1 MLAFHVNVVDEV
13 AGALTVSVTETV
25 FEEMPAALTVR
36 VPLYVPAVSPAVFT
50 LVGNVRLPLPDA
62 GLTASHEASSLTVQF
77 NVPLVFVK
85 EIFWF
90 AGFAAPCVAA

>member
-50 LVGNVRLPLPDA
+50 LVVNVRLPLPDA
-62 GLTASHEASSLTVQF
+62 GLTASHEASSLTDQF
-77 NVPLVFVK
+77 SVEKYSDLPGLRLPVLLHR
-85 EIFWF
+85 
-90 AGFAAPCVAA
+90 